1 MYYRMRFSSE
11 QTIFTTGAKANQL
24 LLRVYLHIEQQ
35 GGTILDYT
43 LVPTL
48 LDLLIYLPLKEPQFG
63 FISHQCTLEQI
74 PNAQAL
80 LSHYKE
86 ISKILPCAGKNYPLC
101 GTYEAY
107 HGSSC
112 LCSLGKMGPFPQEL
126 SIQTILEEKNS
137 LTKAGSLE
145 MRA

>member
-11 QTIFTTGAKANQL
+11 QSIYSTISKARQL
-24 LLRVYLHIEQQ
+24 LLRVYLHIEGQ

-48 LDLLIYLPLKEPQFG
+48 LDLLIYLPGSRPQFG
-63 FISHQCTLEQI
+63 FLSHLCTLEYI

-80 LSHYKE
+80 LYHYKA
-86 ISKILPCAGKNYPLC
+86 ISTILPGAGKNYPLC

-126 SIQTILEEKNS
+126 SIQAILEEKS
-137 LTKAGSLE
+137 SPPGSQRK
-145 MRA
+145 RA